1 MKIPAAKVAIA
12 DGQKM
17 TPEPSRRALSISK
30 ALAGASRTLGPRL
43 ELPRLEAEI
52 LLCHVLGVD
61 RAALMAHPETELGPE
76 ALARFEALIARRAGG
91 EPAAYLTG
99 RKEFWSLDLEV
110 SREVLIPRPETEHL
124 VAAALERIPPEQPT
138 RVADLGTG
146 CGAIAL
152 AIGRERPRASIVA
165 SDICLKALSLAQK
178 NARRNASG
186 NVLFLASD
194 WLRAMDVP
202 AFDLIVSNPPYVR
215 DSDPHLRQGDLPSE
229 PRLALAAGAEGL
241 DAIRII
247 VAGAMPRL
255 ARQGALIL
263 EHGFDQ
269 GPAVRR
275 LLQEAGFCGIFTLK
289 DYAGHERVSGGRR

>member
-1 MKIPAAKVAIA
+1 MKIPAATVANA

-17 TPEPSRRALSISK
+17 TPDPLRRAVSISK
-30 ALAGASRTLGPRL
+30 ALAEASRTLGARF
-43 ELPRLEAEI
+43 ELPRLEAEV
-52 LLCHVLGVD
+52 LLCHVLGVN
-61 RAALMAHPETELGPE
+61 RAALMARPEAELGPE
-76 ALARFEALIARRAGG
+76 DSACFEALIARRAGG
-91 EPAAYLTG
+91 EPTAYLTG

-110 SREVLIPRPETEHL
+110 SRDVLIPRPETERL
-124 VAAALERIPPEQPT
+124 VEAALDRIPPARPT

-165 SDICLKALSLAQK
+165 SDISLEALSLAQ
-178 NARRNASG
+178 RNATRNESG
-186 NVLFLASD
+186 NVCFLASD
-194 WLRAMDVP
+194 WLRAMDAP

-247 VAGAMPRL
+247 VAGAMARL
-255 ARQGALIL
+255 ARQGALML

-275 LLQEAGFCGIFTLK
+275 LLREAGFHEILTLK
-289 DYAGHERVSGGRR
+289 DYAGHDRVSGGRR